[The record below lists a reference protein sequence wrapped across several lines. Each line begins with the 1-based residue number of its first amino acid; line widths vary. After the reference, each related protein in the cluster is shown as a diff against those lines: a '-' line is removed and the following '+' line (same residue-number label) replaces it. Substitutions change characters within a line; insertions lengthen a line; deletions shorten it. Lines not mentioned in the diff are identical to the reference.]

1 MRKGNLV
8 RTILAL
14 VFALYCGAS
23 FAQTGAGKIH
33 RRVDHTKAYKKRTDI
48 GPHVSI
54 KITPP
59 ERRGKA
65 GRVLVEI
72 YNFSKTYLSLVD
84 FEISLKNSWGDRI
97 EAKISADDLKQ
108 NWSGLMWIEI
118 PGNGKIEKITGVEIA
133 NFQAFDKA
141 AKPVAVKFTTDLI
154 KE

>member
-1 MRKGNLV
+1 MNGMIARIV
-8 RTILAL
+8 LAL
-14 VFALYCGAS
+14 FLVFHPGVVI
-23 FAQTGAGKIH
+23 AQAGSAKVH

-54 KITPP
+54 KVTPP

-108 NWSGLMWIEI
+108 NWSGLMWIQI
-118 PGNGKIEKITGVEIA
+118 PGSGKIEKITGVEVA
-133 NFQAFDKA
+133 NFQAFDQA
-141 AKPVAVKFTTDLI
+141 AKPVNVKFTTDLI